1 MKTNQDTMTVNLN
14 RLEVCDLMMACTI
27 IEIEAKE
34 EWSDP
39 NTSKSRR
46 EVLYGTIKKWSRLH
60 DTLEAQLK
68 EFDEQ

>member
-1 MKTNQDTMTVNLN
+1 MKTNQDTMTVTLN
-14 RLEVCDLMMACTI
+14 RIEVCDLMMACTI

-60 DTLEAQLK
+60 DTLEEQLK